1 MPDQFPLAQVPLSG
15 ASTLN
20 QSQPNFPALEA
31 QAPQQRQGGG
41 FGGKLLPERG
51 LLANVLL
58 AGLLG
63 LGAGSQARSAGGAL
77 AAGGLAPFQFKLQ
90 QRARQQEEE
99 AEASRQEQG
108 QQRLDFEGRRVDV
121 LESTDRRAQLASFLQ
136 ATETIQ
142 RIANAPDKHDASV
155 LQAVGQ
161 FLRNVPGDVFTAEEV
176 KNFTPAQQAQFGKK
190 PFFPLPDGKVLFPK
204 DLKAILPSQDI
215 DLLGGKFTLP
225 SARPDQQH
233 AILLDHLDT
242 SSKKALLNAKGQDAT
257 DLGKDL
263 AFDVI
268 DDPRAKVNGVTFA
281 PKAQLLLIEE
291 GAKRGYNGETRAAAQ
306 NVLNGL
312 FTGIT
317 TSQSPEALVPPKDLP
332 PSDQDK
338 SDIVRGQ
345 QGLVLGGLTE
355 GNLAKLRQD
364 NSALADHIQLD
375 PNSPGKGKITIT
387 GSLSKEALETIR
399 KLLLTSGITIE

>member
-15 ASTLN
+15 AETLN
-20 QSQPNFPALEA
+20 QPDFPALGAA
-31 QAPQQRQGGG
+31 QAPRQPGL

-51 LLANVLL
+51 LLANILV

-63 LGAGSQARSAGGAL
+63 LAGGAGARTPGQAL
-77 AAGGLAPFQFKLQ
+77 AGGVAAPFQFKLQ

-99 AEASRQEQG
+99 AEASRREEAQS
-108 QQRLDFEGRRVDV
+108 RLDLEGRRVDL
-121 LESTDRRAQLASFLQ
+121 LENEDQRKQLAAFLQ
-136 ATETIQ
+136 STETLQ
-142 RIANAPDKHDASV
+142 RIANAPDKHDAAV

-176 KNFTPAQQAQFGKK
+176 KNFDPTQQAKFGKK
-190 PFFPLPDGKVLFPK
+190 AFFPLPDGKVLFPK
-204 DLKAILPSQDI
+204 DLKAILPSQEI
-215 DLLGGKFTLP
+215 ELLGGKFTLP

-233 AILLDHLDT
+233 AILLDHLAT

-268 DDPRAKVNGVTFA
+268 DDPRAKVNGVVFA
-281 PKAQLLLIEE
+281 PKAQRLLLEE
-291 GAKRGYNGETRAAAQ
+291 GAKRGFNGEARAAAQ
-306 NVLNGL
+306 NVLNSL
-312 FTGIT
+312 ITGIT

-338 SDIVRGQ
+338 SAIVRGQ
-345 QGLVLGGLTE
+345 KGLVLGGLTE

-364 NSALADHIQLD
+364 NSALADFIQLD
-375 PNSPGKGKITIT
+375 PNNPGAGKINIE
-387 GSLSKEALETIR
+387 GPLSVEALERIR
-399 KLLLTSGITIE
+399 ELLLTSGITIE

>member
-1 MPDQFPLAQVPLSG
+1 MPDQFPLAQVPLQG
-15 ASTLN
+15 ADTLD
-20 QSQPNFPALEA
+20 Q
-31 QAPQQRQGGG
+31 QAPAALGSRTLPAQQPSV

-63 LGAGSQARSAGGAL
+63 LGAGAGARNPLEAV
-77 AAGGLAPFQFKLQ
+77 AAGGFAPFQFKLQ
-90 QRARQQEEE
+90 QRARQREEE
-99 AEASRQEQG
+99 AEEERRGQAQE
-108 QQRLDFEGRRVDV
+108 RLNLEGRRVTE
-121 LESTDRRAQLASFLQ
+121 LEKGGRRAELATFLQ
-136 ATETIQ
+136 STETIQ
-142 RIANAPDKHDASV
+142 RIAFASDKHDAAV
-155 LQAVGQ
+155 LEATGQ
-161 FLRNVPGDVFTAEEV
+161 FLRNVPGDVFTDKEV
-176 KNFTPAQQAQFGKK
+176 KNFNPTQQAQFGKRA
-190 PFFPLPDGKVLFPK
+190 FFPLPGGKVLFPK
-204 DLKAILPSQDI
+204 DLKAILPSQEI

-225 SARPDQQH
+225 TARADQQH

-242 SSKKALLNAKGQDAT
+242 SSKKALLNATGQDAT

-268 DDPRAKVNGVTFA
+268 DDPRAKINGVTFA
-281 PKAQLLLIEE
+281 PKAQRLLIEE

-317 TSQSPEALVPPKDLP
+317 TSQSPEALVPPRDLP

-338 SDIVRGQ
+338 GDIVRGQ

-375 PNSPGKGKITIT
+375 PNNPGKGKINIQ
-387 GSLSKEALETIR
+387 GPLSEEALETIR
-399 KLLLTSGITIE
+399 KLLLTSGIIIE